1 VLLVVGA
8 PALHDPKT
16 YERNTSAWSHT
27 KSSLIHGQNKS
38 VSMAENMPCY
48 ASQRSDC
55 NVGGIL
61 TRDLYQFASF
71 QLRDYNNRNETTIL
85 LFSLFITSL
94 KILYQSPPL
103 RAVELTKHKTNPL
116 SQNRTA

>member
-1 VLLVVGA
+1 MKETQVPG
-8 PALHDPKT
+8 
-16 YERNTSAWSHT
+16 HT

-48 ASQRSDC
+48 ASQLSDC

-61 TRDLYQFASF
+61 ARDLYQFASF
-71 QLRDYNNRNETTIL
+71 QLRDFNNRNETTIL

-94 KILYQSPPL
+94 KILYQSPLL
-103 RAVELTKHKTNPL
+103 RVVELTKHKTNPL

>member
-1 VLLVVGA
+1 
-8 PALHDPKT
+8 
-16 YERNTSAWSHT
+16 
-27 KSSLIHGQNKS
+27 
-38 VSMAENMPCY
+38 MAENMPCY
-48 ASQRSDC
+48 ASQLSDC

-61 TRDLYQFASF
+61 ARDLYQFASF

-116 SQNRTA
+116 PKIEQLKCLMERKVLPVNLKAP